1 MYIVIIG
8 GGSIGYH
15 LSKELLNEGHE
26 VLVLDKDS
34 TKCERFEDE
43 LGSMCMRGDGCE
55 VATLAEAGVS
65 RADVFIA
72 VTNGDEDNLISCQIA
87 KHKFHVP
94 KTIARVSNPKNE
106 EIFRKLGVD
115 RTIAVT
121 NLIMKHIEEEIPVH
135 PVEHLLTMMP
145 EGTEI
150 VEIIIEDGAKAI
162 GKAIKDLTIP
172 KETILA
178 LLVRNGSKPSIPA
191 PETVL
196 QKNDRLIALTTVD
209 SEIALRKEL
218 VPDES

>member
-1 MYIVIIG
+1 MYLIIVG
-8 GGSIGYH
+8 GGSVGYH
-15 LSKELLNEGHE
+15 LAKQLLREGHE
-26 VLVLDKDS
+26 VLVIDKDP

-43 LGSMCMRGDGCE
+43 LGSVCMRGDGCE
-55 VATLAEAGVS
+55 VSTLSEAGVS

-72 VTNGDEDNLISCQIA
+72 ATDGDEDNLISCQVA

-135 PVEHLLTMMP
+135 PLAHLLTMLS

-150 VEIIIEDGAKAI
+150 VEITIGENSKAI
-162 GKAIKDLTIP
+162 GRAVKDLNLP
-172 KETILA
+172 QDSILA
-178 LLVRNGSKPSIPA
+178 LLIRSGQKPMIPT
-191 PETVL
+191 PGTVFE
-196 QKNDRLIALTTVD
+196 KNDRLIALTTID
-209 SEIALRKEL
+209 SEISLEQEL
-218 VPDES
+218 ISD